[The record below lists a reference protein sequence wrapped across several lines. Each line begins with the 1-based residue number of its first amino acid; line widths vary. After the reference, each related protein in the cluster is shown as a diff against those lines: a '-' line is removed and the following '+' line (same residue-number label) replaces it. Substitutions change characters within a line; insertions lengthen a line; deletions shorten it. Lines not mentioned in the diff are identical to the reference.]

1 MSFGND
7 AEALGALE
15 SGVVVVDH
23 KHWGRLRVAGEDRL
37 TFLHGQ
43 STADFLAM
51 QPGRGC
57 LTVRSQNAAPALA
70 AHCLPVQSSQEVA
83 GKAVRDGS
91 DC

>member
-15 SGVVVVDH
+15 SGVVIVDR

-37 TFLHGQ
+37 AFLHGQ
-43 STADFLAM
+43 STADFLSM

-57 LTVRSQNAAPALA
+57 STVRSHNAAPTF
-70 AHCLPVQSSQEVA
+70 
-83 GKAVRDGS
+83 AVP
-91 DC
+91 